1 MSALVEIKDVCKVY
15 NPGENEVRALDHVSL
30 TIDEQEFV
38 AIIGHSGSGK
48 STLMNMLGCLDVPT
62 YGTYRLNGRD
72 VGKMNRNELAA
83 IRNEMLGFIFQ
94 QYNLLP
100 KLNLMENVEVP
111 LVYAGI
117 SRADRHVRAR
127 EVLEQVGL
135 VFNMLCSADVN
146 DQLLAAK
153 EQAMPLLAAHRDNI
167 LLDEVLFD
175 KIKAVYDRR
184 GSLGLDAVQTRLV
197 EKIYGKFVRAGALL
211 DPQQKERLR
220 QINGELALLPVKF
233 GNNVLRA
240 TNDFVL
246 KLTDKQLDGLP
257 ASVQGIAR
265 EKAAELGL
273 NDAWVVTL
281 DAPSRI
287 PFLTYSTQRDLR
299 EQLYKAYIDRC
310 NEGSEYDNRS
320 LVNDFARLRNEKA
333 RLLGYPSY
341 AAYVTA
347 DEMAGT
353 PAAVYELLNEVWTP
367 ALDRAKEEMAEMN
380 TMLQR
385 DVPGATFE
393 PWDWWY
399 YAEKVR
405 KDKYALDDA
414 TLRPYFS
421 LENVRE
427 GAFSLAN
434 RLYGITFRPLVAP
447 VYHKDCSVYE
457 VLDVDGTHLGVLYF
471 DFFPRSGKSSGAW
484 CTAFRSQR
492 YEGDERI
499 APVVAIVCN
508 FTPPTKLTPSLLTLD
523 EVQTLFHEF
532 GHGLHALFADVKYR
546 SLGRVEGD
554 FVELPSQIME
564 NWATEPEVL
573 RHYAIN
579 YTTGEVIPERL
590 IKRIRESG
598 KFNQGFIVTELVAA
612 ALTDMDIHAIT
623 EYEPFDVNEFEADAV
638 YGRRGLIPQIQPRY
652 RYPYFLHIFDGGYAS
667 GYYFYIWAQVL
678 DKDAFRAFEQTGDVF
693 DRATARKFRTLLSRG
708 GSADGMTLYRD
719 FRGADPDKRAMLVAC
734 GLMEELPEEPA
745 DSLAVPVVT
754 LEPNE
759 KPKI

>member
-1 MSALVEIKDVCKVY
+1 MKRYSLFLISLILLMTTGCNQRKEVAENPFFEEWETPYGVPPFDRIRPEHFLPAFQRAMSIQEAEID
-15 NPGENEVRALDHVSL
+15 
-30 TIDEQEFV
+30 
-38 AIIGHSGSGK
+38 AIK
-48 STLMNMLGCLDVPT
+48 S
-62 YGTYRLNGRD
+62 NGD
-72 VGKMNRNELAA
+72 QPS
-83 IRNEMLGFIFQ
+83 F
-94 QYNLLP
+94 
-100 KLNLMENVEVP
+100 ENVI
-111 LVYAGI
+111 LAY
-117 SRADRHVRAR
+117 DRSGLM
-127 EVLEQVGL
+127 LEQVGL

-265 EKAAELGL
+265 EKAAELGM

-281 DAPSRI
+281 DASSRI
-287 PFLTYSTQRDLR
+287 PFLTYSARRDLR

-347 DEMAGT
+347 DQMAGT

-380 TMLQR
+380 AMLQR

-414 TLRPYFS
+414 ALRPYFRS
-421 LENVRE
+421 KMFGKALFRWRTGFTGLRSVRWSHR
-427 GAFSLAN
+427 F
-434 RLYGITFRPLVAP
+434 T
-447 VYHKDCSVYE
+447 
-457 VLDVDGTHLGVLYF
+457 T
-471 DFFPRSGKSSGAW
+471 
-484 CTAFRSQR
+484 
-492 YEGDERI
+492 RI
-499 APVVAIVCN
+499 ARYMRCS
-508 FTPPTKLTPSLLTLD
+508 TWT
-523 EVQTLFHEF
+523 
-532 GHGLHALFADVKYR
+532 
-546 SLGRVEGD
+546 
-554 FVELPSQIME
+554 
-564 NWATEPEVL
+564 
-573 RHYAIN
+573 
-579 YTTGEVIPERL
+579 
-590 IKRIRESG
+590 
-598 KFNQGFIVTELVAA
+598 
-612 ALTDMDIHAIT
+612 
-623 EYEPFDVNEFEADAV
+623 
-638 YGRRGLIPQIQPRY
+638 GLIWACSISTFSAQRQEQRCVVYRVPQPALRRRRTHRSCGRHRMQ
-652 RYPYFLHIFDGGYAS
+652 
-667 GYYFYIWAQVL
+667 FYSADQI
-678 DKDAFRAFEQTGDVF
+678 DAFA
-693 DRATARKFRTLLSRG
+693 AYAR
-708 GSADGMTLYRD
+708 
-719 FRGADPDKRAMLVAC
+719 
-734 GLMEELPEEPA
+734 
-745 DSLAVPVVT
+745 
-754 LEPNE
+754 
-759 KPKI
+759 

>member
-1 MSALVEIKDVCKVY
+1 MKRYSLFLISLILLMTTGCNQRKEVAENPFFEEWETPYGVPPFDRIRPEHFLPAFQRAMSIQEAEID
-15 NPGENEVRALDHVSL
+15 
-30 TIDEQEFV
+30 
-38 AIIGHSGSGK
+38 AIK
-48 STLMNMLGCLDVPT
+48 S
-62 YGTYRLNGRD
+62 NGD
-72 VGKMNRNELAA
+72 QPS
-83 IRNEMLGFIFQ
+83 F
-94 QYNLLP
+94 
-100 KLNLMENVEVP
+100 ENVI
-111 LVYAGI
+111 LAY
-117 SRADRHVRAR
+117 DRSGLM
-127 EVLEQVGL
+127 LEQVGL

-257 ASVQGIAR
+257 ASVQGMAR

-471 DFFPRSGKSSGAW
+471 DYFPRDGKSQGAW
-484 CTAFRSQR
+484 CGNYVEQT
-492 YEGDERI
+492 YEDGKRV
-499 APVVAIVCN
+499 APVVSIVCN
-508 FTPPTKLTPSLLTLD
+508 FTPSLLTLD

-564 NWATEPEVL
+564 NWATEKEFLDLWAV
-573 RHYAIN
+573 N
-579 YTTGEVIPERL
+579 YKTGEPIPADL
-590 IKRIRESG
+590 IAKI
-598 KFNQGFIVTELVAA
+598 VAA
-612 ALTDMDIHAIT
+612 ENYQAAYFNVRQLLYGLNDMAWHSIDK
-623 EYEPFDVNEFEADAV
+623 PFEGDVELFERTAMAPAQV
-638 YGRRGLIPQIQPRY
+638 LPVVEGAAMSPA
-652 RYPYFLHIFDGGYAS
+652 FSHIFAGGYAA
-667 GYYFYIWAQVL
+667 GYYGYKWAEVL
-678 DKDAFRAFEQTGDVF
+678 AADAFSLFKEKGIFNPEVAEAFRREI
-693 DRATARKFRTLLSRG
+693 LSKG
-708 GSADGMTLYRD
+708 GHEHPMTLYVN
-719 FRGADPDKRAMLVAC
+719 FRGHKPETKALIEKM
-734 GLMEELPEEPA
+734 GL
-745 DSLAVPVVT
+745 
-754 LEPNE
+754 E
-759 KPKI
+759 K

>member
-1 MSALVEIKDVCKVY
+1 MKRYSLFLISLILLMTTGCNQRKEVAENPFFEEWETPYGVPPFDRIRPEHFLPAFQRAMSIQEAEID
-15 NPGENEVRALDHVSL
+15 
-30 TIDEQEFV
+30 
-38 AIIGHSGSGK
+38 AIK
-48 STLMNMLGCLDVPT
+48 S
-62 YGTYRLNGRD
+62 NGD
-72 VGKMNRNELAA
+72 QPS
-83 IRNEMLGFIFQ
+83 F
-94 QYNLLP
+94 
-100 KLNLMENVEVP
+100 ENVI
-111 LVYAGI
+111 LAY
-117 SRADRHVRAR
+117 DRSGLM
-127 EVLEQVGL
+127 LEQVGL

-240 TNDFVL
+240 TNDFML
-246 KLTDKQLDGLP
+246 KLTEKQLDGLP
-257 ASVQGIAR
+257 ASVQGMAR

-393 PWDWWY
+393 PWDWCITPKRCARTNMRSTMLRCGPIFRSKMFGKALFRWRTGFTGLRS
-399 YAEKVR
+399 VR
-405 KDKYALDDA
+405 WSHRFTTRIARYMRCSTWTGLIWACSISTFFRA
-414 TLRPYFS
+414 AARAA
-421 LENVRE
+421 VR
-427 GAFSLAN
+427 
-434 RLYGITFRPLVAP
+434 
-447 VYHKDCSVYE
+447 
-457 VLDVDGTHLGVLYF
+457 GV
-471 DFFPRSGKSSGAW
+471 PRSAASA
-484 CTAFRSQR
+484 
-492 YEGDERI
+492 
-499 APVVAIVCN
+499 
-508 FTPPTKLTPSLLTLD
+508 TKATNASLLW
-523 EVQTLFHEF
+523 
-532 GHGLHALFADVKYR
+532 
-546 SLGRVEGD
+546 S
-554 FVELPSQIME
+554 PS
-564 NWATEPEVL
+564 
-573 RHYAIN
+573 YAI
-579 YTTGEVIPERL
+579 L
-590 IKRIRESG
+590 
-598 KFNQGFIVTELVAA
+598 L
-612 ALTDMDIHAIT
+612 
-623 EYEPFDVNEFEADAV
+623 
-638 YGRRGLIPQIQPRY
+638 RR
-652 RYPYFLHIFDGGYAS
+652 
-667 GYYFYIWAQVL
+667 
-678 DKDAFRAFEQTGDVF
+678 
-693 DRATARKFRTLLSRG
+693 
-708 GSADGMTLYRD
+708 
-719 FRGADPDKRAMLVAC
+719 
-734 GLMEELPEEPA
+734 
-745 DSLAVPVVT
+745 
-754 LEPNE
+754 PN
-759 KPKI
+759 

>member
-1 MSALVEIKDVCKVY
+1 MKRYSLFLISLILLMTTGCNQRKEVAENPFFEEWETPYGVPPFDRIRPEHFLPAFQRAMSIQEAEID
-15 NPGENEVRALDHVSL
+15 
-30 TIDEQEFV
+30 
-38 AIIGHSGSGK
+38 AIK
-48 STLMNMLGCLDVPT
+48 S
-62 YGTYRLNGRD
+62 NGD
-72 VGKMNRNELAA
+72 QPS
-83 IRNEMLGFIFQ
+83 F
-94 QYNLLP
+94 
-100 KLNLMENVEVP
+100 ENVI
-111 LVYAGI
+111 LAY
-117 SRADRHVRAR
+117 DRSGLM
-127 EVLEQVGL
+127 LEQVGL

-265 EKAAELGL
+265 EKAAELGM

-281 DAPSRI
+281 DASSRI
-287 PFLTYSTQRDLR
+287 PFLTYSARRDLR

-347 DEMAGT
+347 DQMAGT

-414 TLRPYFS
+414 ALRPLFFA
-421 LENVRE
+421 R
-427 GAFSLAN
+427 
-434 RLYGITFRPLVAP
+434 
-447 VYHKDCSVYE
+447 KCS
-457 VLDVDGTHLGVLYF
+457 
-471 DFFPRSGKSSGAW
+471 
-484 CTAFRSQR
+484 
-492 YEGDERI
+492 
-499 APVVAIVCN
+499 
-508 FTPPTKLTPSLLTLD
+508 
-523 EVQTLFHEF
+523 
-532 GHGLHALFADVKYR
+532 
-546 SLGRVEGD
+546 
-554 FVELPSQIME
+554 
-564 NWATEPEVL
+564 
-573 RHYAIN
+573 
-579 YTTGEVIPERL
+579 
-590 IKRIRESG
+590 
-598 KFNQGFIVTELVAA
+598 
-612 ALTDMDIHAIT
+612 
-623 EYEPFDVNEFEADAV
+623 
-638 YGRRGLIPQIQPRY
+638 GRRFFAG
-652 RYPYFLHIFDGGYAS
+652 
-667 GYYFYIWAQVL
+667 
-678 DKDAFRAFEQTGDVF
+678 
-693 DRATARKFRTLLSRG
+693 
-708 GSADGMTLYRD
+708 
-719 FRGADPDKRAMLVAC
+719 
-734 GLMEELPEEPA
+734 EPA
-745 DSLAVPVVT
+745 LRDYVPSVGRT
-754 LEPNE
+754 GLPQGLLG
-759 KPKI
+759 I